1 MSHAGSVD
9 IIDFILLTVYPV
21 VALFIIEAIFRLV
34 KIIPTWTKLSIQGIA
49 MLGFAIAYIGFTP
62 FITTSSDKHIAA
74 DPHWLSAFVLIALAV
89 TLFYQA
95 RRSKINPNKSD
106 Y

>member
-21 VALFIIEAIFRLV
+21 
-34 KIIPTWTKLSIQGIA
+34 
-49 MLGFAIAYIGFTP
+49 
-62 FITTSSDKHIAA
+62 
-74 DPHWLSAFVLIALAV
+74 IALAV

-95 RRSKINPNKSD
+95 RRSKIDPKKSD

>member
-21 VALFIIEAIFRLV
+21 VALFIIEVIFRLV

-49 MLGFAIAYIGFTP
+49 MLGFAIAYIGFMP
-62 FITTSSDKHIAA
+62 FITTSSDKHIDA

>member
-21 VALFIIEAIFRLV
+21 VALFIIEVIFRLV
-34 KIIPTWTKLSIQGIA
+34 KIIPTWTKLSFQGIT
-49 MLGFAIAYIGFTP
+49 MVGFAITYIGFMP
-62 FITTSSDKHIAA
+62 LITTSSDKHIDA

>member
-21 VALFIIEAIFRLV
+21 VALFIIEVIFRLV

-49 MLGFAIAYIGFTP
+49 MVVFAIALLGYTLW
-62 FITTSSDKHIAA
+62 SSM
-74 DPHWLSAFVLIALAV
+74 
-89 TLFYQA
+89 
-95 RRSKINPNKSD
+95 
-106 Y
+106 

>member
-21 VALFIIEAIFRLV
+21 IGLFIIEITCRLIKV
-34 KIIPTWTKLSIQGIA
+34 IPTWTKLSIQGITMIA
-49 MLGFAIAYIGFTP
+49 FAIAYIGFMP
-62 FITTSSDKHIAA
+62 YIATSSDKHISAE
-74 DPHWLSAFVLIALAV
+74 PHWLSAFVLIALAV

-95 RRSKINPNKSD
+95 RRAKIDPKKSD

>member
-21 VALFIIEAIFRLV
+21 VGLFVIEAIFRLV
-34 KIIPTWTKLSIQGIA
+34 KIIPSWAKLTVQGIT
-49 MLGFAIAYIGFTP
+49 MIGFAIIYIGFMP
-62 FITTSSDKHIAA
+62 LIATSSDKHISA

-95 RRSKINPNKSD
+95 RRAKINPEKAD